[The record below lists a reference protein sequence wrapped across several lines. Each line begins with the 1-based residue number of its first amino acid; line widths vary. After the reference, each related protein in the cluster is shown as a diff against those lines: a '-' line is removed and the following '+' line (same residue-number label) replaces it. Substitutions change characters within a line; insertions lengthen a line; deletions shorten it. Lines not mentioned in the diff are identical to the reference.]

1 MFSQGGVHK
10 YKVASQRGLFCYFSG
25 RFQYPHSASGFVA
38 EAERRKMLEVST
50 KLIPPSSEISISG
63 TTDEISEEYLC
74 TVHERNLTTANHLN
88 MLLDSVF
95 ALCPR
100 GNNLETFR
108 FYEALESGAIPIF
121 VKGSSVDYDFIEGKF
136 MHV

>member
-1 MFSQGGVHK
+1 MFSQGVHK
-10 YKVASQRGLFCYFSG
+10 YKAASQRGLFCYFSG
-25 RFQYPHSASGFVA
+25 RFQYPHSASGSAA

-50 KLIPPSSEISISG
+50 QLLPHSSEISISG
-63 TTDEISEEYLC
+63 TTDEMPKDNLC
-74 TVHERNLTTANHLN
+74 IVHERNLTTANHLN

-95 ALCPR
+95 VLCPR

-136 MHV
+136 LHL